1 MPSPHSETI
10 PISSVAVAS
19 GSYVSTK
26 RSSASRISSG
36 RIVSSAIVFASLF
49 PGSLLVPTC
58 SGGQPAPQPGEPA
71 RHGAVDA
78 LPRDLDGHAADDLG
92 VEHDVQVYVM
102 AVRRRQGRRQ
112 PAALRGGERDRD
124 VHFGHESLPSF
135 GGQAGKLFQAHVQRT
150 SPGLQRRLRDQPHRR
165 LGHLATE
172 QRVEQLT
179 LALRREERVRHGDA
193 QFRLGAHHPAEPEK
207 LILQL
212 VKRPAAARLL
222 DDRQRRELLGRVGQ
236 VGGLGPALLHK
247 GGNQLHRRVADLP
260 AEQRR
265 HQTGLAL
272 GRPGGVGQRPPQ
284 PGLGIEQP
292 GHREQ
297 LVAELAGVDVAVEHL
312 AEPLLG
318 IGERRAAG
326 ASHRLASASAVLP
339 DCSSSCSRNLST
351 IRRCLASVSSDSPT
365 TRLASSTASEPIS
378 ARRPTR
384 ACCRSASICAFADST
399 SRCRSTSPCWRS
411 SALIWAPCSLAS
423 SRSRAASCLASAS
436 CSRYWSSSC
445 LASVWASSDRAR
457 PPSIMSVRSVS
468 VCWILGISILAS
480 TPNTTTNTI
489 VPMMNSG
496 KAGISGFCPVSDWAR
511 Y

>member
-1 MPSPHSETI
+1 MALIPVCIGSVTGCRCTTLGAWISSSRRWVSSIGPLPSSGVPSGSTTRPRKLSPTGTESTSPVRLTRWPSSILLNSPRMTTPISRTSRFSARPRVPSSNSSSSLAMHEGSPSTYAMPSPHSETI

-58 SGGQPAPQPGEPA
+58 SGGQPAPQPGEPT

-135 GGQAGKLFQAHVQRT
+135 GGQAGKLFQARIQRT
-150 SPGLQRRLRDQPHRR
+150 SPGLQGRLCDQPHRR
-165 LGHLATE
+165 LGHLAAE

-179 LALRREERVRHGDA
+179 LALCREVGVRQGGA
-193 QFRLGAHHPAEPEK
+193 QLRLGAHHPAEPEQ

-212 VKRPAAARLL
+212 VKRPATTGLL
-222 DDRQRRELLGRVGQ
+222 DDRERRELLGRVGQ
-236 VGGLGPALLHK
+236 VGGLGPALPHQ
-247 GGNQLHRRVADLP
+247 GGNQLQRRVADLP
-260 AEQRR
+260 AEQCR
-265 HQTGLAL
+265 HQAGLAL
-272 GRPGGVGQRPPQ
+272 GRPGGVGQRPP
-284 PGLGIEQP
+284 LT
-292 GHREQ
+292 
-297 LVAELAGVDVAVEHL
+297 GVGVAVEHL

-318 IGERRAAG
+318 LGERRPAG
-326 ASHRLASASAVLP
+326 PSHRVASASAALP

-351 IRRCLASVSSDSPT
+351 VRRCLASVSSDSPT
-365 TRLASSTASEPIS
+365 TRLASSTESVPIS
-378 ARRPTR
+378 ARSATR
-384 ACCRSASICAFADST
+384 ACCRSASICA
-399 SRCRSTSPCWRS
+399 
-411 SALIWAPCSLAS
+411 
-423 SRSRAASCLASAS
+423 
-436 CSRYWSSSC
+436 
-445 LASVWASSDRAR
+445 
-457 PPSIMSVRSVS
+457 
-468 VCWILGISILAS
+468 
-480 TPNTTTNTI
+480 
-489 VPMMNSG
+489 
-496 KAGISGFCPVSDWAR
+496 
-511 Y
+511 